1 MHVGDTIFIFCL
13 ALIIFGPKKLPEIGR
28 QIGKLMVEFRRASN
42 EFKMQIEEELRA
54 SEETERQKEINAA
67 KTMLPT
73 AVSPAGITL
82 PELAS
87 SVEAAG
93 SSGPVIAPPSTGQP
107 ISHSFNPIESTA
119 GTCAYEAI
127 PGPAAEVDAYPEQTN
142 GFNPGLNTASNA
154 ENTEDSLAELTAPDS
169 AALSDLTHGVIA
181 NLPAANGPA
190 ANDLTESGPNDPS
203 GANTHTAVHH
213 G

>member
-67 KTMLPT
+67 KTMLPAT
-73 AVSPAGITL
+73 APVAAL
-82 PELAS
+82 PELATAS
-87 SVEAAG
+87 ADAGAA
-93 SSGPVIAPPSTGQP
+93 SAPVIAPPSTGLP
-107 ISHSFNPIESTA
+107 VNRTFDAADSTA
-119 GTCAYEAI
+119 GTCGYQATAPTTAPEA
-127 PGPAAEVDAYPEQTN
+127 DAYPETGN
-142 GFNPGLNTASNA
+142 GFNAGLNTASNA
-154 ENTEDSLAELTAPDS
+154 VISETPD
-169 AALSDLTHGVIA
+169 ALPINSQPEVVE
-181 NLPAANGPA
+181 AANVLADHAESAPA
-190 ANDLTESGPNDPS
+190 QAP
-203 GANTHTAVHH
+203 VHH